1 MASAS
6 NPIPLYAAR
15 QPFYAPAFEIKLSG
29 SPAPSKVMRDIMEVT
44 YEDSVEKIDSF
55 TLTVNNWDA
64 ENRTLKYVGTNPSG
78 PDAGNAKLFEPGSQ
92 VLLSMGYQGDIRPI
106 IAGLITTVDVEYAES
121 GSSRLTVRGL
131 NVLDR
136 LRRKQY
142 TWSWP
147 EDKKS
152 GGIRDSDIATALS
165 PKANDQTGKPGLD
178 IKVVTD
184 SQAAS
189 SEPLNPNVFMYNQYP
204 IVFLMGRA
212 RRLGYSLFIGQ
223 DDSGKDYL
231 YFGPS
236 QDLRQVTYV
245 LEWGK
250 SHASF
255 HPTYATAR
263 QLQSVTV
270 RGWDRKAKK
279 PIEGKATLDDIKNI
293 NADLRAV
300 ARAANREDVVVE
312 ESIQTPTQ
320 ATDRAKKI
328 LEQRQRELIDASG
341 TTVGLPDLR
350 CGRVMVIRST
360 GQPFDGQ
367 YFIKETTHTINDQGY
382 RTTFRAHR
390 EGPETQRGKQA

>member
-6 NPIPLYAAR
+6 DPIPLYAAR

-64 ENRTLKYVGTNPSG
+64 ENRALKYVGTNPSG
-78 PDAGNAKLFEPGSQ
+78 PDAGNATLFEPGSKVQ
-92 VLLSMGYQGDIRPI
+92 LSMGYQGDIRPI
-106 IAGLITTVDVEYAES
+106 ITGLITTVDVEYAEG

-142 TWSWP
+142 SWSWP
-147 EDKKS
+147 DDGS
-152 GGIRDSDIATALS
+152 DGIRDSDIAKALS
-165 PKANDQTGKPGLD
+165 PKPNDKTGKPGLD

-184 SQAAS
+184 PQAAS

-223 DDSGKDYL
+223 DDSGQDYL
-231 YFGPS
+231 NFGPS
-236 QDLRQVTYV
+236 QDLRQVTYA

-250 SHASF
+250 SLASF

-270 RGWDRKAKK
+270 RGWDRKTKK
-279 PIEGKATLDDIKNI
+279 PIEGKATLDDVKDI
-293 NADLRAV
+293 NPDLRAV

-312 ESIQTPTQ
+312 ESIQTPAQ

-328 LEQRQRELIDASG
+328 LEQRQRELVDANG
-341 TTVGLPDLR
+341 ATVGLPDLR
-350 CGRVMVIRST
+350 SGRVLVIRGT

-367 YFIKETTHTINDQGY
+367 YFIKETTHTINDSGY
-382 RTTFRAHR
+382 RTTFKAHR
-390 EGPETQRGKQA
+390 EQPEK

>member
-6 NPIPLYAAR
+6 DPIPLYAAR
-15 QPFYAPAFEIKLSG
+15 QPFYAPAFEIRLSG

-78 PDAGNAKLFEPGSQ
+78 PDAGNATLFEPGGKVQ
-92 VLLSMGYQGDIRPI
+92 LSMGYQGDIRPI
-106 IAGLITTVDVEYAES
+106 VTGLITTVDVEYAEG

-142 TWSWP
+142 SWSWP
-147 EDKKS
+147 DDGS
-152 GGIRDSDIATALS
+152 NGIRDSDIAKALS
-165 PKANDQTGKPGLD
+165 PKPDDKTGKPGLD

-184 SQAAS
+184 PQAAS

-223 DDSGKDYL
+223 DDSGQDYL
-231 YFGPS
+231 NFGPS
-236 QDLRQVTYV
+236 QDQRQVTYA

-250 SHASF
+250 SLVSF

-270 RGWDRKAKK
+270 RGWDRKTKK
-279 PIEGKATLDDIKNI
+279 PIEGKATLDDVKDI
-293 NADLRAV
+293 NPDLRAV

-312 ESIQTPTQ
+312 ESIQTPAQ
-320 ATDRAKKI
+320 AKDRAKKI
-328 LEQRQRELIDASG
+328 LEQRQRELVDANG

-350 CGRVMVIRST
+350 SGRVLVIRGT

-367 YFIKETTHTINDQGY
+367 YFIKETTHTINDSGY
-382 RTTFRAHR
+382 RTTFKAHR
-390 EGPETQRGKQA
+390 EQPET

>member
-6 NPIPLYAAR
+6 DPIPLYAAR
-15 QPFYAPAFEIKLSG
+15 QPFYAPAFEIRLSG

-78 PDAGNAKLFEPGSQ
+78 PDAGNATLFEPGGKVQ
-92 VLLSMGYQGDIRPI
+92 LSMGYQGDIRPI
-106 IAGLITTVDVEYAES
+106 VTGLITTVDVEYAEG

-142 TWSWP
+142 SWSWP
-147 EDKKS
+147 DDGS
-152 GGIRDSDIATALS
+152 DGIRDSDIAKALS
-165 PKANDQTGKPGLD
+165 PKANDKTGKPGLD

-184 SQAAS
+184 PQAAS

-223 DDSGKDYL
+223 DDSGQDYL
-231 YFGPS
+231 NFGPS
-236 QDLRQVTYV
+236 QDQRQVTYV

-250 SHASF
+250 SLVSF

-263 QLQSVTV
+263 QLQTVTV
-270 RGWDRKAKK
+270 RGWDRKTKK
-279 PIEGKATLDDIKNI
+279 PIEGKATLDDVKDI
-293 NADLRAV
+293 NPDLRAV

-312 ESIQTPTQ
+312 ESIQTPAQ
-320 ATDRAKKI
+320 AKDRAKKI
-328 LEQRQRELIDASG
+328 LEQRQRELVDANG

-350 CGRVMVIRST
+350 SGRVLVIRGT

-367 YFIKETTHTINDQGY
+367 YFIKETTHTINDSGY
-382 RTTFRAHR
+382 RTTFKAHR
-390 EGPETQRGKQA
+390 EQPEK

>member
-6 NPIPLYAAR
+6 DPIPLYAAR
-15 QPFYAPAFEIKLSG
+15 QPFYAPAFEIRLSG

-64 ENRTLKYVGTNPSG
+64 ENRALKYVGTNPSG
-78 PDAGNAKLFEPGSQ
+78 PDAGNATLFEPGSKVQ
-92 VLLSMGYQGDIRPI
+92 LSVGYQGDIRPI
-106 IAGLITTVDVEYAES
+106 ITGLITTVDVEYAEG

-142 TWSWP
+142 SWSWP
-147 EDKKS
+147 DDGS
-152 GGIRDSDIATALS
+152 NGIRDSDIAKALS
-165 PKANDQTGKPGLD
+165 PKPNDKTGKPGLD

-184 SQAAS
+184 PQAAS
-189 SEPLNPNVFMYNQYP
+189 SEPVNPNVFMYNQYP

-223 DDSGKDYL
+223 DDSGQDYL
-231 YFGPS
+231 NFGPS
-236 QDLRQVTYV
+236 QDQRQVTYV

-250 SHASF
+250 SLVNF

-270 RGWDRKAKK
+270 RGWDRKTKK
-279 PIEGKATLDDIKNI
+279 PIEGKATLDDVKDI
-293 NADLRAV
+293 NPDLRAV

-312 ESIQTPTQ
+312 ESIQTPAQ
-320 ATDRAKKI
+320 AKDRAKKI
-328 LEQRQRELIDASG
+328 LEQRQRELVDANG

-350 CGRVMVIRST
+350 SGRVLVIRGT

-367 YFIKETTHTINDQGY
+367 YFIKETTHTINDSGY
-382 RTTFRAHR
+382 RTTFKAHR
-390 EGPETQRGKQA
+390 EQPEK

>member
-6 NPIPLYAAR
+6 DPIPLYAAR
-15 QPFYAPAFEIKLSG
+15 QPFYAPAFEIRLSG

-78 PDAGNAKLFEPGSQ
+78 PDAGNATLFEPGGKVQ
-92 VLLSMGYQGDIRPI
+92 LSMGYQGDIRPI
-106 IAGLITTVDVEYAES
+106 VTGLITTVDVEYAEG

-142 TWSWP
+142 SWSWP
-147 EDKKS
+147 DDGS
-152 GGIRDSDIATALS
+152 DGIRDSDIAKALS
-165 PKANDQTGKPGLD
+165 PKPNDKTGKPGLD

-184 SQAAS
+184 PQAAS
-189 SEPLNPNVFMYNQYP
+189 SEPVNPNVFMYNQYP

-223 DDSGKDYL
+223 DDSGQDYL
-231 YFGPS
+231 NFGPS
-236 QDLRQVTYV
+236 QDQRQVTYV

-250 SHASF
+250 SLVNF

-270 RGWDRKAKK
+270 RGWDRKTKK
-279 PIEGKATLDDIKNI
+279 PIEGKATLDDVKDI
-293 NADLRAV
+293 NPDLRAV

-312 ESIQTPTQ
+312 ESIQTPAQ
-320 ATDRAKKI
+320 AKDRAKKI
-328 LEQRQRELIDASG
+328 LEQRQRELVDANG

-350 CGRVMVIRST
+350 SGRVLVIRGT

-367 YFIKETTHTINDQGY
+367 YFIKETTHTINDSGY
-382 RTTFRAHR
+382 RTTFKAHR
-390 EGPETQRGKQA
+390 EQPEK

>member
-1 MASAS
+1 MAGD
-6 NPIPLYAAR
+6 PIPLYAAR
-15 QPFYAPAFEIKLSG
+15 QPFYAPAFELKLSG
-29 SPAPSKVMRDIMEVT
+29 SPAPSKVMRDVMEVT

-64 ENRTLKYVGTNPSG
+64 ENRTLKYVGTDPSG
-78 PDAGNAKLFEPGSQ
+78 PDAANAKLFDPGNQ

-106 IAGLITTVDVEYAES
+106 INGLITTVDVEYAES

-131 NVLDR
+131 NVLDK

-142 TWSWP
+142 SWSWP
-147 EDKKS
+147 DDGS
-152 GGIRDSDIATALS
+152 NNGIRDSDIAKALA

-184 SQAAS
+184 SQAAA
-189 SEPLNPNVFMYNQYP
+189 SEPVNPNVFMYNQYP

-223 DDSGKDYL
+223 DASGAEYL

-236 QDLRQVTYV
+236 QDLRQITYV

-250 SHASF
+250 SLASF
-255 HPTYATAR
+255 HPTFATAR

-270 RGWDRKAKK
+270 RGWDRKTKK
-279 PIEGKATLDDIKNI
+279 PIEGKATLDDVKNI

-300 ARAANREDVVVE
+300 ARAANREDVVIE
-312 ESIQTPTQ
+312 EAMHTPDQ
-320 ATDRAKKI
+320 AKARAIKI
-328 LEQRQRELIDASG
+328 LEQRQRELVDASG
-341 TTVGLPDLR
+341 MTVGLPDLR
-350 CGRVMVIRST
+350 CGSVLVIRGT

-367 YFIKETTHTINDQGY
+367 YFVKETTHTINEQGY

-390 EGPETQRGKQA
+390 EQPEAGKA

>member
-1 MASAS
+1 MPSAS
-6 NPIPLYAAR
+6 TPIPLYAER
-15 QPFYAPAFEIKLSG
+15 QPFYAPAFEIKVRGVHAS
-29 SPAPSKVMRDIMEVT
+29 SKLMRDVMEVT

-64 ENRTLKYVGTNPSG
+64 ENRTLKYVGTNPGG
-78 PDAGNAKLFEPGSQ
+78 PDAGNADLFLPGNQ
-92 VLLSMGYQGDIRPI
+92 LLLSLGYQGDIRPI
-106 IAGLITTVDVEYAES
+106 ITGLITTVDVEYAES

-147 EDKKS
+147 DDGSK
-152 GGIRDSDIATALS
+152 GIRDSDIAKALA

-178 IKVVTD
+178 IKVITD
-184 SQAAS
+184 DRAAA

-212 RRLGYSLFIGQ
+212 RKLGYSIFIGQ
-223 DDSGKDYL
+223 DDSGADYL

-236 QDLRQVTYV
+236 QDLRQVTYA

-250 SHASF
+250 SLASF
-255 HPTYATAR
+255 HPTFATAR

-270 RGWDRKAKK
+270 RGWDRKTKK
-279 PIEGKATLDDIKNI
+279 PIEGKATLDDVKSI

-300 ARAANREDVVVE
+300 ARAANREDVITE
-312 ESIQTPTQ
+312 EAIQTPQQ
-320 ATDRAKKI
+320 AKDRAQKI
-328 LEQRQRELIDASG
+328 LEQRQRELVDATG

-350 CGRVMVIRST
+350 AGRVLVIRGT

-367 YFIKETTHTINDQGY
+367 YFVHETTHTINDSGY
-382 RTTFRAHR
+382 RTSFKAHR
-390 EGPETQRGKQA
+390 EQPEPNGSSA